1 MANLN
6 VMVQQ
11 AITEIKANRKAEGRH
26 ILEQVLA
33 IDEYNEQAWLWLSGC
48 VETLE
53 EQLTCL
59 ENVLTINP
67 DNQKAIRGAAT
78 LRDKIAARTAPPAS
92 RPVSP
97 FTSDPFAEAPFAEA
111 QYGSAPAPPPT
122 RSSVEWGGALGS
134 VPAYGS
140 GKHVDLPTDEEYDQW
155 LANLPIGNNN
165 SSSAAYEADAF
176 TTSNGDTGP
185 FTAPPDAVDY
195 GATDAFFA
203 SAQPAPDPFD
213 TLSPVQA
220 FDSYRSHRAEPSV
233 PIYDAAPVPV
243 ETPYE
248 PPVGPF
254 GDPFGM
260 DEAEPLFTDDDLD
273 MPAAQSAPAG
283 PFTFRPPETPAGPPS
298 PPVGAFAADSEAVP
312 VRNVF
317 GGQGDVVLGS
327 SAATIPA
334 AQLFKA
340 IPPEIQIAGAAE
352 GPRLLITV
360 ALLGVANIVSII
372 VLLTLLR

>member
-1 MANLN
+1 MADLN
-6 VMVQQ
+6 AMVQQ
-11 AITEIKANRKAEGRH
+11 AIAEIKANRKAEGRQ

-67 DNQKAIRGAAT
+67 GNQKAIRGAAT
-78 LRDKIAARTAPPAS
+78 LREKIAARTAPPAS
-92 RPVSP
+92 RPISP
-97 FTSDPFAEAPFAEA
+97 FTSDPFAESPFAEA
-111 QYGSAPAPPPT
+111 PFGSAPATPPT
-122 RSSVEWGGALGS
+122 GSSVEWGGAPGS

-155 LANLPIGNNN
+155 LANLPIGSN
-165 SSSAAYEADAF
+165 SSSSAVYGADAF
-176 TTSNGDTGP
+176 TTSSGDTGP

-203 SAQPAPDPFD
+203 SSPPAPDPFD
-213 TLSPVQA
+213 TFSPVQA
-220 FDSYRSHRAEPSV
+220 FDSYHSPRTEPSV
-233 PIYDAAPVPV
+233 PIYDAAPAPS
-243 ETPYE
+243 EAPYE
-248 PPVGPF
+248 PPSGPF
-254 GDPFGM
+254 GDPFDM
-260 DEAEPLFTDDDLD
+260 DEAEPLFADDDLD
-273 MPAAQSAPAG
+273 MAVAQSTPAG
-283 PFTFRPPETPAGPPS
+283 PFTFRPPKTPADPP
-298 PPVGAFAADSEAVP
+298 PPVGAFAAESEAVP
-312 VRNVF
+312 ARNVF
-317 GGQGDVVLGS
+317 GGQADMVLGS

-360 ALLGVANIVSII
+360 ALLGVANSVSII